1 MIRNNNSTYQP
12 TCLTASHPYCVWRK
26 TTAPTLPPK
35 STNKITMKLKREN
48 NISHHSV
55 YKVTK
60 SIPPSVCE
68 NLTPNNRKN
77 ICITF
82 RACIRTCR
90 QRRNT
95 RDR

>member
-48 NISHHSV
+48 IIFLIIQCM

-60 SIPPSVCE
+60 AIHPSVCE
-68 NLTPNNRKN
+68 NLTPNRKKEHL
-77 ICITF
+77 CHLPSM
-82 RACIRTCR
+82 
-90 QRRNT
+90 QP
-95 RDR
+95 DL

>member
-35 STNKITMKLKREN
+35 STNKITMKLKRGKY

-60 SIPPSVCE
+60 PIRPSVRE
-68 NLTPNNRKN
+68 NLPPNQKN
-77 ICITF
+77 ICVTF
-82 RACIRTCR
+82 RACSLTCR